1 MQTRAPKVPK
11 AHNSVERLYY
21 AARDRISKSSI
32 YSERRLNPSGF
43 IKRVQ
48 LVHVRS
54 EDNVRVNEQHLVEIP
69 AMEVLNTVFS
79 DEKLRLEFQ
88 MPGKVTY
95 LCHLN
100 LNPGINVDT
109 TSRSP
114 KNNSLSTQSNPQKKS
129 ADKKTVAKYPK
140 ETGGS
145 LMNFA

>member
-1 MQTRAPKVPK
+1 
-11 AHNSVERLYY
+11 
-21 AARDRISKSSI
+21 
-32 YSERRLNPSGF
+32 
-43 IKRVQ
+43 
-48 LVHVRS
+48 
-54 EDNVRVNEQHLVEIP
+54 
-69 AMEVLNTVFS
+69 MEVLNTVFS

-114 KNNSLSTQSNPQKKS
+114 KNNSLSEFSTPQSNPQKKS

-140 ETGGS
+140 DTGGS